1 MAIKYHIEQL
11 KPLTVRLHQ
20 PRTSS
25 ARPLLAWAPAWQE
38 LTEDQAAEIT
48 TYVELHEL
56 GRRTAHDI
64 WQLKNPQAMTLFML
78 HYG

>member
-1 MAIKYHIEQL
+1 MAIKYKIEQL
-11 KPLTVRLHQ
+11 KPLTVRLEQ
-20 PRTSS
+20 PRSVGAGT
-25 ARPLLAWAPAWQE
+25 PVWAAPSQE

-48 TYVELHEL
+48 AYVEAHEL

-64 WQLKNPQAMTLFML
+64 WQLKNPQTMTLFML

>member
-1 MAIKYHIEQL
+1 MAIKYKIEQL

-20 PRTSS
+20 PRS
-25 ARPLLAWAPAWQE
+25 LGGLAPVWAPAWQE

-64 WQLKNPQAMTLFML
+64 WQLKNSQALTLFML

>member
-1 MAIKYHIEQL
+1 MAVKYHIEQL

-20 PRTSS
+20 ITPFE
-25 ARPLLAWAPAWQE
+25 APAWQE
-38 LTEDQAAEIT
+38 LSEDQTAEIT
-48 TYVELHEL
+48 NYVELHEL
-56 GRRTAHDI
+56 GRRTAYDQ

>member
-1 MAIKYHIEQL
+1 MAIKYKIEQL

-20 PRTSS
+20 PRSLGGLV
-25 ARPLLAWAPAWQE
+25 PVWAPAWQE

-64 WQLKNPQAMTLFML
+64 WQLKNPQTMTLFML

>member
-1 MAIKYHIEQL
+1 MAIKYKIEQL
-11 KPLTVRLHQ
+11 KPLTVRLEQ
-20 PRTSS
+20 PRQ
-25 ARPLLAWAPAWQE
+25 LGGLAPVWAPAWQE
-38 LTEDQAAEIT
+38 ISENQAAEIT
-48 TYVELHEL
+48 VYIELHEM

>member
-1 MAIKYHIEQL
+1 MAIKYKIEQL

-20 PRTSS
+20 PRPHLGTT
-25 ARPLLAWAPAWQE
+25 PVWAPAWQE
-38 LTEDQAAEIT
+38 ISEDQAAEIT
-48 TYVELHEL
+48 AYVEAHEL

-78 HYG
+78 QYG